1 MHEKYPELSMRIK
14 SAFIDGLFIFLLMFF
29 FSAVLDRLTE
39 PPVWLNM
46 LMFIGIWVLYEPVCV
61 AFGCTIGN
69 YLMGIRV
76 RRASNEARH
85 INIFQSLVR
94 YALKISLGW
103 LSFLTIH
110 QNTQRRAIHDL
121 AAGSVMVY
129 REK

>member
-1 MHEKYPELSMRIK
+1 MHEKYPELSLRIK
-14 SAFIDGLFIFLLMFF
+14 SAFIDAVFIILLMFF

-76 RRASNEARH
+76 RRASNETRH

>member
-1 MHEKYPELSMRIK
+1 MRIK

-85 INIFQSLVR
+85 INIFQSFVR

>member
-76 RRASNEARH
+76 RRASNETRH

-103 LSFLTIH
+103 LSFLTIN

-129 REK
+129 RDH

>member
-14 SAFIDGLFIFLLMFF
+14 SAFIDGLFIFLLMFY
-29 FSAVLDRLTE
+29 FSDVLDRLTE

-61 AFGCTIGN
+61 AFGCTLGN